1 MTASVGRL
9 AVEPFNFGT
18 KARRVL
24 HDDSGSDRAGAG
36 RRDGAVRSESIAG
49 PPAEGV
55 ADRSRSRT
63 PHASVRLATA
73 PALDRA
79 RRSRIQAEPEAEDGR
94 SPLAHARIKYIKYL
108 CKVLFMATTV
118 RVEKRVVEEL
128 KGIKR
133 KLGFRALGDVVEF
146 LVREYKASKL
156 ERLFGVDKGRISGF
170 REEDR
175 LEDRR

>member
-1 MTASVGRL
+1 
-9 AVEPFNFGT
+9 
-18 KARRVL
+18 
-24 HDDSGSDRAGAG
+24 
-36 RRDGAVRSESIAG
+36 
-49 PPAEGV
+49 
-55 ADRSRSRT
+55 
-63 PHASVRLATA
+63 
-73 PALDRA
+73 
-79 RRSRIQAEPEAEDGR
+79 
-94 SPLAHARIKYIKYL
+94 
-108 CKVLFMATTV
+108 MATTV